1 MGQVLYSVS
10 ERIVVVVVA
19 ASILFLMV
27 YASKA
32 RAADSRWYVGMN
44 LPVMYIDDTDTTT
57 QGENLVIPDPS
68 MPAIS
73 YTQPY
78 SAKARNKFD
87 TGYKI
92 EGVVGYELGSNFR
105 IEIELYYAEA
115 DVDKL
120 YYSGITTS
128 VPVPGMPQ
136 LGLQPISIPGKTS
149 IPVSGSAEQMGGMLN
164 LWYDF
169 HNDSKWIPYVGAGIG
184 FIEVDFGD
192 VRYDD
197 NALAQHVANSLVA
210 IETGGALTMAPP
222 LPPGYVPKISRTDTV
237 LAYQAAAGVS
247 YKYSDNIQFRLGYR
261 YQTSDDLEFDGKGD
275 FGTVDT
281 KTEFDVQFLEIGMR
295 YHF

>member
-57 QGENLVIPDPS
+57 QGENLVIPDPT

-120 YYSGITTS
+120 YSS
-128 VPVPGMPQ
+128 
-136 LGLQPISIPGKTS
+136 SI
-149 IPVSGSAEQMGGMLN
+149 I
-164 LWYDF
+164 
-169 HNDSKWIPYVGAGIG
+169 
-184 FIEVDFGD
+184 
-192 VRYDD
+192 
-197 NALAQHVANSLVA
+197 VASR
-210 IETGGALTMAPP
+210 PP
-222 LPPGYVPKISRTDTV
+222 CRCQGCHS
-237 LAYQAAAGVS
+237 
-247 YKYSDNIQFRLGYR
+247 LGYSRFPFPARHPFR
-261 YQTSDDLEFDGKGD
+261 YPVLPSRWEAC
-275 FGTVDT
+275 
-281 KTEFDVQFLEIGMR
+281 
-295 YHF
+295 